1 MSEGGRTRSS
11 LSGNI
16 LSPTAFSQNSNTSPR
31 NPGFAM
37 DVSSRKYTTAWV
49 KESRFTQKCRKVISN
64 LQINGGNEALIE
76 SRNHEL
82 KAYESRVTENEEA
95 LITIGPCPIPTC
107 TKHHE
112 VTKDVEMAEHGQY
125 NFGIT
130 VPSLK
135 TESKITENSF
145 KVVNRKNAA
154 KPRPTENTPEIV
166 TANKFQH
173 LMEIEEQENTTDPQE
188 ISIPA
193 INLKL
198 TSDYNFTLQEISR
211 NHPETTNK
219 YDRGYIKITPNSY
232 EDREKILDFLNKNE
246 KEYVLSEA
254 QEARPIKIVIKDL
267 PPDHSK
273 EIIADELT
281 KLKFKVLRI
290 NQLRNFRL
298 KTLLPI
304 FLVELSKTP
313 NVNDIY
319 KVNKLNFFKIKIES
333 YRKNNRATMCYNC
346 SEFFHSARNCR
357 CKPRCIKCNQAH
369 ETRNCQIKE
378 KIENPTCINCNET
391 GHLASWKGCPKYPK
405 LNQNK
410 PPTYAQKLKNNLPNK
425 KPETFPK
432 NPTDET
438 NFQAKSADFSDFQRN
453 FNAIQI
459 INDAFK
465 RFPNLIEISEKIKTA
480 KNDSEI
486 IFLLI
491 QLIKN

>member
-1 MSEGGRTRSS
+1 MSEGGRSRIS
-11 LSGNI
+11 LSGNT
-16 LSPTAFSQNSNTSPR
+16 LSPTAFSQNWNSSPR
-31 NPGFAM
+31 IPGFSM

-49 KESRFTQKCRKVISN
+49 KESRKSQPTNAQICGEISRRETAIDVNQGFAQKCLKVISD
-64 LQINGGNEALIE
+64 LQINGGNETLIE
-76 SRNHEL
+76 SRNNEL

-125 NFGIT
+125 NIQT
-130 VPSLK
+130 TIPPVYSILTLNHLNPLK
-135 TESKITENSF
+135 TDSKATENPF
-145 KVVNRKNAA
+145 KVVTRKNAA
-154 KPRPTENTPEIV
+154 KPRPTENTPEI
-166 TANKFQH
+166 TTSNKFQH
-173 LMEIEEQENTTDPQE
+173 LMETEEQENLTEPPK

-198 TSDYNFTLQEISR
+198 TSDYNLTLQEISR

-267 PPDHSK
+267 PPDYSK
-273 EIIADELT
+273 EIITDELT

-319 KVNKLNFFKIKIES
+319 KVNKLNFCKIKIEP

-357 CKPRCIKCNQAH
+357 LMGKAADLSEFDRGQIVMARRLGTSITETARLVGCSRSAVVSIH
-369 ETRNCQIKE
+369 EK
-378 KIENPTCINCNET
+378 
-391 GHLASWKGCPKYPK
+391 W
-405 LNQNK
+405 
-410 PPTYAQKLKNNLPNK
+410 
-425 KPETFPK
+425 
-432 NPTDET
+432 
-438 NFQAKSADFSDFQRN
+438 
-453 FNAIQI
+453 
-459 INDAFK
+459 INDGDTSS
-465 RFPNLIEISEKIKTA
+465 RRQGVGRVRVIKGSRRLSRLVA
-480 KNDSEI
+480 GS
-486 IFLLI
+486 
-491 QLIKN
+491 